1 MTKTLV
7 TGATGFIGGRLTTA
21 LLDRGDDVRALV
33 RDPARAS
40 ALDARGVELV
50 QGDVEDTDSLAR
62 AVAGVDRVYHCAA
75 IVSDWIAREEIQRIN
90 VEGTRRMLEACA
102 RANVGRLLYLSSL
115 AVLGTRHHHGTDES
129 APYQETGDA
138 YSDSKI
144 DSEKLA
150 QEFAARG
157 DVETVIVRPGFVY
170 GPGDRNFMPRLLEGL
185 AGGQFAFVGDG
196 SKLLNIVY
204 IDDVAQAALLAD
216 ENPDATGKAYNV
228 TDGTRTS
235 LREFVTFT
243 AEYLGLP
250 LPTRKIPPRVA
261 WGLVYALEGLAKVR
275 RAKEPPRLNR
285 GRMKFLY
292 YNQHYS
298 IERARRELGFE
309 PRFTYRDGLP
319 PTLDWFRREGL
330 LPEGVPAIAH
340 AA

>member
-1 MTKTLV
+1 MSRTLV
-7 TGATGFIGGRLTTA
+7 TGATGFIGGRLTDA
-21 LLDRGDDVRALV
+21 LLGRGDGVRALV

-40 ALDARGVELV
+40 TLRARGVELV
-50 QGDVEDTDSLAR
+50 QGDVEDADSLGR

-90 VEGTRRMLEACA
+90 VAGTRRMLEACA

-115 AVLGTRHHHGTDES
+115 AVLGTKHHHGTDES
-129 APYQETGDA
+129 APFEETGDA

-144 DSEKLA
+144 DSERLA

-170 GPGDRNFMPRLLEGL
+170 GPGDRQFMPRLLDGL
-185 AGGQFAFVGDG
+185 ARGQFAFVGDG
-196 SKLLNIVY
+196 SKLLNVVY

-250 LPTRKIPPRVA
+250 PPTRKLPPRVA
-261 WGLVYALEGLAKVR
+261 WGLVYALEGLARVR
-275 RAKEPPRLNR
+275 RAKEAPRLNR

-309 PRFTYRDGLP
+309 PRFTYREGLP
-319 PTLDWFRREGL
+319 PTLDWFRQQGL
-330 LPEGVPAIAH
+330 LPEGIPAVAH